1 MDIPDPASLIDA
13 TQSRL
18 EPWWPFLW
26 SAAVSIIV
34 GGVIY
39 LVAVWTIR
47 RTIGR
52 KPGPRAFLE
61 RARAPVRLIVP
72 LVLVLSVAGTMP
84 PDSGLAAA
92 LRHWLLILLILLIGW
107 LGLRLAD
114 GFQRA
119 VELRWPVDIVDNLQ
133 ARAIRTQSLV
143 LMRTVKTVVI
153 LLALGAVL
161 TTFPSIRQLGASL
174 LASAGL
180 AGLVVGFAARPVL
193 GNLIAGLQIALTQ
206 PIRIDDVLI
215 VEGEWG
221 RVEEIRGTYVV
232 IRIWDDRRLIVP
244 LQWFIENPFQNWT
257 RRSAQL
263 LGTVTLWVDFRLPLA
278 PLREEL
284 ERLCRDDPDWDGRLA
299 ILQVVEGG
307 PQSMQLRALV
317 SAASS
322 GQAWDLRCRVRE
334 GLIAFIAR
342 TNPECLPRLR
352 AEIDDGTEAVAPAGE
367 EPPDAAFTHDPSADG
382 RQPGPR

>member
-1 MDIPDPASLIDA
+1 MDFPDPSTLLDA
-13 TQSRL
+13 AQARL
-18 EPWWPFLW
+18 DPWWPFLW
-26 SAAVSIIV
+26 SAAVSIVV
-34 GGVIY
+34 GGVLY
-39 LVAVWTIR
+39 LVAVWAIR
-47 RTIGR
+47 RTLGR

-72 LVLVLSVAGTMP
+72 LVIVLSTAGTMP
-84 PDSGLAAA
+84 ADSAFAGSI
-92 LRHWLLILLILLIGW
+92 RHWLLILLILLIGW

-119 VELRWPVDIVDNLQ
+119 VEVRWPVDVADNLQ

-143 LMRTVKTVVI
+143 LMRTIKTVVI

-193 GNLIAGLQIALTQ
+193 GNLIAGLQLALTQ

-257 RRSAQL
+257 RRTAQL
-263 LGTVTLWVDFRLPLA
+263 LGTVTLWVDFRLPLE

-284 ERLCRDDPDWDGRLA
+284 ERLCRSDPDWDGRLA
-299 ILQVVEGG
+299 ILQVVEAG

-334 GLIAFIAR
+334 GLVAFIAR
-342 TNPECLPRLR
+342 TRPECLPRLR
-352 AEIDDGTEAVAPAGE
+352 AELDEGEAPAPVEVDGPASDPAGSGLPA
-367 EPPDAAFTHDPSADG
+367 EPRQRG
-382 RQPGPR
+382 RR

>member
-1 MDIPDPASLIDA
+1 RRTAILTGPTRGRFLHGAAMALPDPSTLIELA
-13 TQSRL
+13 RARL

-26 SAAVSIIV
+26 SAAVAIVV
-34 GGVIY
+34 GGAIY
-39 LVAVWTIR
+39 LVAVWAIR
-47 RTIGR
+47 RTLGR
-52 KPGPRAFLE
+52 KPGPRALLE

-72 LVLVLSVAGTMP
+72 LVLILSVAGTMP
-84 PDSGLAAA
+84 ADSGFAAA
-92 LRHWLLILLILLIGW
+92 LRHWLVILLILLIGW

-119 VELRWPVDIVDNLQ
+119 VEVRWPVDVVDNLQ

-161 TTFPSIRQLGASL
+161 TTFPSIRQLGASV

-215 VEGEWG
+215 VQGEWG

-232 IRIWDDRRLIVP
+232 IRIWDDRRL
-244 LQWFIENPFQNWT
+244 
-257 RRSAQL
+257 
-263 LGTVTLWVDFRLPLA
+263 
-278 PLREEL
+278 
-284 ERLCRDDPDWDGRLA
+284 
-299 ILQVVEGG
+299 
-307 PQSMQLRALV
+307 
-317 SAASS
+317 
-322 GQAWDLRCRVRE
+322 
-334 GLIAFIAR
+334 
-342 TNPECLPRLR
+342 
-352 AEIDDGTEAVAPAGE
+352 
-367 EPPDAAFTHDPSADG
+367 
-382 RQPGPR
+382 